1 MCTETEKEN
10 NRADAPCE
18 FQNQERGGNSNLS
31 STILLIDEDEENES
45 EDMSSEKAAQPSNT
59 NGIGQL
65 FNLLKNHTHTFQWN
79 NQKDCPCI
87 NEFIK
92 GKTIPNADYNEIVN
106 KLYGENSNCAKRY
119 CCIINLLIAVFAV
132 IALIVLLFLPSK
144 CSSQDTLTH
153 IKYNSTN
160 IPTVIHRGDNS
171 SSIVFARKIAINSSS
186 DSTSKDTAA
195 NATSCETT
203 AHGEIVYQNT
213 MWHVYLYRII
223 IAILLLVTVIL
234 TIKHLVPYC
243 IRMAEL
249 QQKQIEQKQR
259 DAIRLYDEDR
269 EYGRLTY
276 KTELGLYEKREKARI
291 DEWVRNNDNVRKLDI
306 LEQERIADLS
316 NVLLELSKIKNIVT
330 ISDPKGINKTIVIE
344 RSILSDDCCAQLQKI
359 LGKYI
364 TQDDC
369 CCKLLKE
376 VFSCLTDAP
385 TDKDKCQKI
394 KELIQ
399 CLFCHDGDCNKK
411 FKELCDKIDAIAA
424 ILNNVNISMNPNG
437 LPVVNNIN
445 FTKGK

>member
-1 MCTETEKEN
+1 MSTNTENGN
-10 NRADAPCE
+10 NGTDTQCK
-18 FQNQERGGNSNLS
+18 FQDQERKGNPNLS
-31 STILLIDEDEENES
+31 SSVLLTTADEEKES
-45 EDMSSEKAAQPSNT
+45 EDMSPGEAVPPSNT
-59 NGIGQL
+59 NSIRQL
-65 FNLLKNHTHTFQWN
+65 LNSLKNHTYTFQWN
-79 NQKDCPCI
+79 KHKGCPNI
-87 NEFIK
+87 YKFNE
-92 GKTIPNADYNEIVN
+92 GRPVTNADYKDIVN
-106 KLYGENSNCAKRY
+106 KLYGEERNCTKS
-119 CCIINLLIAVFAV
+119 CSCIINSLIAALVI

-144 CSSQDTLTH
+144 CSAQDSSTH
-153 IKYNSTN
+153 IKYSSTN
-160 IPTVIHRGDNS
+160 IPTVIHRSDNN

-195 NATSCETT
+195 NANSCETT

-213 MWHVYLYRII
+213 MWHVYLYRIL

-234 TIKHLVPYC
+234 LLKHLVPYC

-269 EYGRLTY
+269 EYERLTY

-291 DEWVRNNDNVRKLDI
+291 DEWVRNNDHVRKLDI

-316 NVLLELSKIKNIVT
+316 NVLLELSKNKNTVT

-359 LGKYI
+359 LEKYI

-369 CCKLLKE
+369 CYKLLKE
-376 VFSCLTDAP
+376 VFSCPTDDP
-385 TDKDKCQKI
+385 TDKGKCQKI

-411 FKELCDKIDAIAA
+411 FKELCDKIDDIVA
-424 ILNNVNISMNPNG
+424 ILNNVNISINPNG